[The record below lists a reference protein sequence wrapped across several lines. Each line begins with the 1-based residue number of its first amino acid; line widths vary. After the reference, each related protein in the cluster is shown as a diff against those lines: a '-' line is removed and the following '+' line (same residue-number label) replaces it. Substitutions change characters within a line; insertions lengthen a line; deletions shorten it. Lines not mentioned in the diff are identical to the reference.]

1 VPDLHEVVRYRALL
15 SLSAAVVTDMVTRS
29 SDRGH
34 RGGRAGHIGHLAGKP
49 WLVAAFPIARLRYT
63 RAAKRWSLYWRDR
76 NPRFHRYD
84 QLPPSPRVDELL
96 QEADR
101 DPIAIFWG

>member
-1 VPDLHEVVRYRALL
+1 MINTSVCAGNKGWSGAVVEPPAFRFSGA
-15 SLSAAVVTDMVTRS
+15 SAAPLYVA
-29 SDRGH
+29 
-34 RGGRAGHIGHLAGKP
+34 GRGHIGHLAGKP

-101 DPIAIFWG
+101 DPIFWG